1 MLSLTAP
8 IQPHPQLTKLDALLS
23 ACAAAREEARKGR
36 LFVSYAGLVLT
47 NAAFDLFECPEL
59 YDVASDVR
67 SELGIDR
74 EGNRIDDQGEIVI
87 GDAA

>member
-1 MLSLTAP
+1 MNMP
-8 IQPHPQLTKLDALLS
+8 HIPHPQLTKLDALLS

-36 LFVSYAGLVLT
+36 LFCSYAGLAIAK
-47 NAAFDLFECPEL
+47 AADALFEADP
-59 YDVASDVR
+59 YDIADDIR

-74 EGNRIDDQGEIVI
+74 EGNRIDDQGEALI

>member
-1 MLSLTAP
+1 MNMP
-8 IQPHPQLTKLDALLS
+8 HIPHPQLTKLDALLR

-36 LFVSYAGLVLT
+36 LFCSYAGLVLT
-47 NAAFDLFECPEL
+47 NAAFDLFECDEL
-59 YDVASDVR
+59 YDVASDVL